1 MIGATPPETY
11 FELPLVGTPAPS
23 EGRGPRPQWRPDRV
37 GAFILRRLLH
47 SVYVVLGVATVT
59 FFIVRLTGDPVTLML
74 PLDATPEDVARL
86 RAALGLD
93 RPLLAQFFTF
103 LANLARG
110 DLGESLRYG
119 MPNFGLVVE
128 RLPATTELALVALLF
143 ALILAFPA
151 GIMAALRPGSWI
163 DYFGTLLA
171 LLGQAM
177 PVFWLGL
184 MLTLNFSVRLQ
195 WFPSFGRGTAAHLV
209 LPAVALGM
217 YSAALITRLLRSG
230 MMEIL
235 QQDFIRT
242 ARAKGLSLRPVVLKH
257 ALRNAL
263 IPVLT
268 IVGLQMGALLGGA
281 VVTETVFAWPGMGQL
296 VIQAITNRDFPLV
309 QASLIVIALMFVFVN
324 LVVDLLYAFIDPRVR
339 YA

>member
-1 MIGATPPETY
+1 M
-11 FELPLVGTPAPS
+11 
-23 EGRGPRPQWRPDRV
+23 
-37 GAFILRRLLH
+37 
-47 SVYVVLGVATVT
+47 VLGVATIT

-74 PLDATPEDVARL
+74 PMDATPEDIARL

-93 RPLLAQFFTF
+93 KPLLVQFVTF
-103 LANLARG
+103 ISSLLRG
-110 DLGESLRYG
+110 DLGDSLRYG
-119 MPNFGLVVE
+119 MPNLGLVLE
-128 RLPATTELALVALLF
+128 RLPATVELSVAALVFALL
-143 ALILAFPA
+143 LAFPV
-151 GIMAALRPGSWI
+151 GILSATRPGTFV
-163 DYFGTLLA
+163 DYVGTFLA
-171 LLGQAM
+171 LIGQAM

-195 WFPSFGRGTAAHLV
+195 WFPSFGRGTPAHLV
-209 LPAVALGM
+209 LPTIALGM

-230 MMEIL
+230 MLEIL
-235 QQDFIRT
+235 QHDFIRT
-242 ARAKGLSLRPVVLKH
+242 ARAKGLGSRPIVLKH

-268 IVGLQMGALLGGA
+268 IIGLQMGALLGGA

-309 QASLIVIALMFVFVN
+309 QASIIVISLMFVFVN
-324 LVVDLLYAFIDPRVR
+324 LVVDLLYAVIDPRVR

>member
-1 MIGATPPETY
+1 M
-11 FELPLVGTPAPS
+11 
-23 EGRGPRPQWRPDRV
+23 
-37 GAFILRRLLH
+37 GAFIARRLFH
-47 SVYVVLGVATVT
+47 SIYVVLGVATIT

-74 PLDATPEDVARL
+74 PMDATPEDIARL

-93 RPLLAQFFTF
+93 KPLLVQFVTF
-103 LANLARG
+103 ISSLLRG
-110 DLGESLRYG
+110 DLGDSLRYG
-119 MPNFGLVVE
+119 MPNLGLVLE
-128 RLPATTELALVALLF
+128 RLPATVELSVAALVFALL
-143 ALILAFPA
+143 LAFPV
-151 GIMAALRPGSWI
+151 GILSATRPGTFV
-163 DYFGTLLA
+163 DYVGTFLA
-171 LLGQAM
+171 LIGQAM

-195 WFPSFGRGTAAHLV
+195 WFPSFGRGTPAHLV
-209 LPAVALGM
+209 LPTIALGM

-230 MMEIL
+230 MLEIL
-235 QQDFIRT
+235 QHDFIRT
-242 ARAKGLSLRPVVLKH
+242 ARAKGLGSRPIVLKH

-268 IVGLQMGALLGGA
+268 IIGLQMGALLGGA

-309 QASLIVIALMFVFVN
+309 QASIIVISLMFVFVN
-324 LVVDLLYAFIDPRVR
+324 LVVDLLYAVIDPRVR